1 MSVNGVGAFKMPP
14 IESDFPI
21 VTWVKTRV
29 WPWQN
34 PECVITGEKISA
46 RAIAYKRKTDYL
58 VVREVKTDVD
68 WVSEKGYILEKLKG
82 NA

>member
-1 MSVNGVGAFKMPP
+1 MPP

-21 VTWVKTRV
+21 VTWMKTRV
-29 WPWQN
+29 WPWQS
-34 PECVITGEKISA
+34 PECVITGEKIPA
-46 RAIAYKRKTDYL
+46 RSIAYKRKTEYL